1 MMQPPPTDQPTF
13 AKVSVGEVVMPQPSQ
28 HLVRPKAFVTHCLA
42 HFNKYVVGI
51 PLSKL
56 NPFTTG
62 AYNNKCINEKHIPP
76 LQIILE

>member
-1 MMQPPPTDQPTF
+1 
-13 AKVSVGEVVMPQPSQ
+13 MPLPSQ
-28 HLVRPKAFVTHCLA
+28 HLLSPEAFVTHCLA
-42 HFNKYVVGI
+42 HFNKYVVGM

-62 AYNNKCINEKHIPP
+62 ECINEKHVPP